1 MRFLWSREG
10 SCPVVVGVSDSR
22 TTRLLPSY
30 RLLLFINGELV
41 SPSFTFTYARLAIT
55 LNDAR
60 AISWGEKKQTLWTP
74 DSKGDQH
81 GILPVAF
88 LDDGE
93 FLAIRREVDGIKQAG
108 SKGPRCVCHSDWLY
122 SFVRSL
128 ASVSFIR
135 YIEYIAYRI
144 ERARKREFTWRA
156 WCALYRKRGA
166 TWSLLSNL
174 SVKEYSSPGQAEERK
189 RTVWE
194 TESRLV
200 RSTQL
205 V

>member
-108 SKGPRCVCHSDWLY
+108 SKAHGVCVTP
-122 SFVRSL
+122 
-128 ASVSFIR
+128 IG
-135 YIEYIAYRI
+135 YIASF
-144 ERARKREFTWRA
+144 EA
-156 WCALYRKRGA
+156 WLRFLLFDISNILHLGSNAPGKENSLGGLDTLYRKRGA